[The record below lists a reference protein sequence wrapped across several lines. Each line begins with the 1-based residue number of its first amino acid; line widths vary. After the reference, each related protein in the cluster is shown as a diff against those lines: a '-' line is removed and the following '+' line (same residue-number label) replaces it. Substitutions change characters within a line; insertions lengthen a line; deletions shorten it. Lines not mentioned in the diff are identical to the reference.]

1 MARLSFSGKL
11 AAVALIFAIPVAA
24 VVGLLYK
31 ESQRDID
38 AVALERH
45 GIEYIGHLAA
55 LLHAVQAHN
64 AAASA
69 VAARQDALDRA
80 LAAASAA
87 TDDAAGRLKAAESLH
102 DGRFG
107 SGERAQNIVDHWSAI
122 KNKLRTFT
130 VERSLAEHRAL
141 SEEILDNM
149 YFVAERSKLLLD
161 PVAKSAYL
169 QDVSVSRLP
178 EMLAATAQAR
188 ALLAASRFA
197 APDATALPMAYQL
210 ALKNFD
216 AANRGIVNAF
226 GGSDVEIADV
236 KFARA
241 KSAFEKSSVDFLDTL
256 KQSIGGKA
264 TAEEALRLST
274 AAVDDASSL
283 NRAALAALDREL
295 ASRAERGR
303 RTQLRLFA
311 GVAASLALAGY
322 LLAAFSISVRDSMRE
337 AMDLAALIS
346 RGDLSTRMSRT
357 SRDEIGD
364 LVDSLNLM
372 SEKMAAIVAGVKK
385 SSGAVMSSAG
395 QVATAN
401 AELSSRTER
410 QASSLEE
417 MAATIEELSATVAQ
431 GTERVQEASALVAEV
446 SGAAGASN
454 ETMLLATGAMDA
466 VSERSVKIADITGV
480 IDGIAFQTNILALN
494 AAVEAARVGEQGRG
508 FAVVAGEIRLLAQ
521 RSAVAAREIKALI
534 AETVGSIRSGGALV
548 GEAGQS
554 LSRTVD
560 ALARAVR
567 IMEGVTCVARQQ
579 SASIEQISS
588 AVMEMNGVTQQNAA
602 FVQQT
607 SEIARSQEDHAQE
620 LVESVDS
627 FRLGDARAPKPARG
641 TPLLACDLGKG
652 VRAA

>member
-1 MARLSFSGKL
+1 MTRLSFAGKL
-11 AAVALIFAIPVAA
+11 AAVALVFAIPVAA

-45 GIEYIGHLAA
+45 GIEYIGQLAA

-64 AAASA
+64 AAAS
-69 VAARQDALDRA
+69 VVPARQDALDRA

-102 DGRFG
+102 GGRFG

-122 KNKLRTFT
+122 KNKFRTFT

-210 ALKNFD
+210 ALKNFE

-236 KFARA
+236 EFARA

-264 TAEEALRLST
+264 TADEALRLST
-274 AAVDDASSL
+274 AAVDNASIL
-283 NRAALAALDREL
+283 NLAALAALDREL
-295 ASRAERGR
+295 ASRAESGR
-303 RTQLRLFA
+303 RTQLRLLA
-311 GVAASLALAGY
+311 GVAASLVLAGY
-322 LLAAFSISVRDSMRE
+322 LLAAFSVSVRGSMRE
-337 AMDLAALIS
+337 TMNLAALIS
-346 RGDLSTRMSRT
+346 RGDLSARMART

-372 SEKMAAIVAGVKK
+372 SEKMSVIVAGVKK
-385 SSGAVMSSAG
+385 SSGAVMTSAG
-395 QVATAN
+395 HVATAN
-401 AELSSRTER
+401 AELSSRTEQ

-431 GTERVQEASALVAEV
+431 GAERIQEASVLVAAV
-446 SGAAGASN
+446 SDAASASN
-454 ETMLLATGAMDA
+454 ETMLLATGAMNA
-466 VSERSVKIADITGV
+466 VSERSLKIADITGV

-494 AAVEAARVGEQGRG
+494 AAVEAARVGAEGRG
-508 FAVVAGEIRLLAQ
+508 FAVVAGEIRLLAR
-521 RSAVAAREIKALI
+521 RSAVAASEIKTLI
-534 AETVGSIRSGGALV
+534 AETVASIRSGGARV

-554 LSRTVD
+554 LSTTAD

-567 IMEGVTCVARQQ
+567 IMEGVTSVARQQ
-579 SASIEQISS
+579 SASIDQISS

-607 SEIARSQEDHAQE
+607 SEIARSQEDHAQD
-620 LVESVDS
+620 LVQSVDS
-627 FRLGDARAPKPARG
+627 FRLGEAQAPQPPRG
-641 TPLLACDLGKG
+641 TPLLAC
-652 VRAA
+652 AT